1 MGMYKIDIFL
11 TNRNNRMFYANLP
24 RVGTS
29 KTVNTDR
36 EFLKYLMGDRSAYL
50 PIEAGILTFSIF

>member
-1 MGMYKIDIFL
+1 MYKIDSFL
-11 TNRNNRMFYANLP
+11 TNRNNRIFYANLS

-50 PIEAGILTFSIF
+50 PTKTGIFTF